1 MQSFWSVAQGHR
13 FKRAFARRG
22 DPAVFHTFL
31 FLASSPSSQ
40 KKSRHPPS
48 PSAAPLFPLT
58 DSHRIIARR
67 HLPVL
72 GPRLLPWSMSQLSR
86 PALAHRVSSLSSVH
100 LLWTVTNQRQP
111 QGRCCWRR
119 SPGAGGHLHRQARMH
134 TVIAMFGRLSPPAD
148 NRCAWSAC
156 WRARIH
162 AASMQRAACSPLTF
176 WACFWWQLGHG

>member
-72 GPRLLPWSMSQLSR
+72 GPRILPWC
-86 PALAHRVSSLSSVH
+86 HRRSSLASRWPDAARSFSTVH
-100 LLWTVTNQRQP
+100 LLRQLRIN
-111 QGRCCWRR
+111 GSHKAVAVGAAVR
-119 SPGAGGHLHRQARMH
+119 AGGHLRRQRTHAHRHCHFRA
-134 TVIAMFGRLSPPAD
+134 TVAPR
-148 NRCAWSAC
+148 
-156 WRARIH
+156 
-162 AASMQRAACSPLTF
+162 
-176 WACFWWQLGHG
+176 